1 MANQKIS
8 ALSSGNPAASSDELV
23 IARSGANYKVTAA
36 SLAALRLPAGSTTQ
50 VQYNLSG
57 ALAGSANMTFSGAT
71 LTLGVAG
78 TAAGALA
85 LKGSTSGT
93 ATLQTPAV
101 AGTVTLT
108 LPAVTDTLAVL
119 GANSFTA
126 SQTLADAANLVV
138 GTTTGTKIATA
149 TTQKLGFYN
158 ATPVV
163 QQATTGTTTGF
174 TAGSGTTVRD
184 DSTFTG
190 NSGTKA
196 YTIGDIVL
204 ALKNLGLLA
213 AS

>member
-8 ALSSGNPAASSDELV
+8 ALSSGNPAANSDELV

-36 SLAALRLPAGSTTQ
+36 SLAALRLPAGSAGQ
-50 VQYNLSG
+50 VQYN
-57 ALAGSANMTFSGAT
+57 N
-71 LTLGVAG
+71 
-78 TAAGALA
+78 AGAL
-85 LKGSTSGT
+85 GGTSTISISGT
-93 ATLQTPAV
+93 A
-101 AGTVTLT
+101 VTW
-108 LPAVTDTLAVL
+108 
-119 GANSFTA
+119 
-126 SQTLADAANLVV
+126 ADATTWVM
-138 GTTTGTKIATA
+138 GTTTGTKIGTA

-158 ATPVV
+158 ATPVA

-174 TAGSGTTVRD
+174 TANSGTTVRD

-196 YTIGDIVL
+196 YTISDIVL

>member
-36 SLAALRLPAGSTTQ
+36 SLAALRLPAGSAGQ
-50 VQYNLSG
+50 VQFN
-57 ALAGSANMTFSGAT
+57 N
-71 LTLGVAG
+71 
-78 TAAGALA
+78 AGAL
-85 LKGSTSGT
+85 GGTSTISISGT
-93 ATLQTPAV
+93 V
-101 AGTVTLT
+101 VTW
-108 LPAVTDTLAVL
+108 
-119 GANSFTA
+119 
-126 SQTLADAANLVV
+126 ADATTWVA
-138 GTTTGTKIATA
+138 GTTTGLTIGTA

-174 TAGSGTTVRD
+174 TANSGTTVRD

-196 YTIGDIVL
+196 YTVGDIVK

-213 AS
+213 TS